1 MLFLRKYTKYRMRYL
16 QFTQK
21 LACCHIAIAI
31 ASKLEFIAQFY
42 VY

>member
-1 MLFLRKYTKYRMRYL
+1 MLFLRKYTKYHMRYL

-21 LACCHIAIAI
+21 LACCHIA
-31 ASKLEFIAQFY
+31 SKIEFIAQFY